1 VSQLSLFNIEISK
14 EAKRDAEKLMSR
26 YKVLDAIIESRKLD
40 IEPSLT
46 QSFNPSES
54 QRSNQFYS
62 STETLAIT
70 GIEIEEYVRTKR
82 KLTLVY
88 EQLKPIQRRMWEER
102 YISGRFDVDVY
113 IDLELPER
121 NYYRLKREMVA
132 IVAEAF
138 GLIKNVA
145 ENCRKNA

>member
-88 EQLKPIQRRMWEER
+88 DSLKPIQQKIWEER
-102 YISGRFDVDVY
+102 YMLGRRDTDVY
-113 IDLELPER
+113 NDLYL
-121 NYYRLKREMVA
+121 NDNKYYSLKRDMIGT
-132 IVAEAF
+132 IVEAF
-138 GLIKNVA
+138 GLSKTWGKTKVI
-145 ENCRKNA
+145 